1 MLANVKQELIDEMA
15 GLEVGALLEGLKD
28 EDLRRNPAFLEKVRK
43 FLKENNFKT
52 TPETEG
58 VAEIEKKVVDIPVF
72 EVIEGCK

>member
-1 MLANVKQELIDEMA
+1 MA
-15 GLEVGALLEGLKD
+15 ELEVGALLAGLKD

>member
-1 MLANVKQELIDEMA
+1 MANVKQELIDEIA
-15 GLEVGALLEGLKD
+15 ELEVGALLEGLKD